1 MKETLTPE
9 QQETAAKISMI
20 SHLDSVCALA
30 ETCVSDIRYFKE
42 SDMVRIRHKDGHSVC
57 ISAEGKNA
65 LALLYETVYELKPF
79 LVNSINK
86 IGWNKSFGPG
96 ASFSFTRLSK

>member
-9 QQETAAKISMI
+9 QQETAAKISMF

-30 ETCVSDIRYFKE
+30 ETCVSSIVYLE
-42 SDMVRIRHKDGHSVC
+42 NMDMVRIRHEDGHSTC

-65 LALLYETVYELKPF
+65 LALLYETLHELKPF
-79 LVNSINK
+79 IQSSIYKN
-86 IGWNKSFGPG
+86 WEDSFGP
-96 ASFSFTRLSK
+96 SSRFMLDRLSK